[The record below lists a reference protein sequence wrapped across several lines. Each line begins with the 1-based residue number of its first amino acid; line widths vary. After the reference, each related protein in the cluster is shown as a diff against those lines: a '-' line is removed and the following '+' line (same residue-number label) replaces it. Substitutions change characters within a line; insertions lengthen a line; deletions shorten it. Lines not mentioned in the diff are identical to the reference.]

1 MCLPPPG
8 ITEEERASTAFFR
21 ISRITHDLHGGT
33 QTALARGNPVEVRK
47 GVITTVATVARVA
60 DSRRTHDLLG
70 KSRVREGATGHPRG
84 WPHGGR
90 TVADGGRRWQ
100 TVADGGRRWQTVAD
114 GGGGHSA
121 LGWRERVGPSR
132 RRPSRRRSG
141 QRVGQVNE
149 GPIARKIREH
159 LGLPSQVPTRSPA
172 RAPDQLDAWST
183 GPPSWVDAEPPP
195 DCDGLPPPFE
205 CDERVPET
213 DVHVSRQSDLPGR
226 APVTSS

>member
-141 QRVGQVNE
+141 RTRRAESRAGE
-149 GPIARKIREH
+149 RGPHRPQDPGALGSSLPGPDEEPRARS
-159 LGLPSQVPTRSPA
+159 GPA
-172 RAPDQLDAWST
+172 RRLEHRASLLGRCGAAARLRRAASALRVRRA
-183 GPPSWVDAEPPP
+183 GPR
-195 DCDGLPPPFE
+195 DGRSRLPT
-205 CDERVPET
+205 V
-213 DVHVSRQSDLPGR
+213 
-226 APVTSS
+226 